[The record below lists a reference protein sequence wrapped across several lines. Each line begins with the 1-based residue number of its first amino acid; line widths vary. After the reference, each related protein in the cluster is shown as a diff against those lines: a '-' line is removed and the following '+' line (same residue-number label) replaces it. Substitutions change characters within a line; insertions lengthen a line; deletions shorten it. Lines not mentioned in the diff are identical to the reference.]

1 MSEWTG
7 ARLAAGMKN
16 LRRQRAVDEMQS
28 EAGAAAVMP
37 GRVSNGCVQAYLE
50 ATHNTPSMLRDLS
63 GLPQYEN
70 FFPRARVAFDMQ
82 PNCYQ
87 QKGKPEKMRSQI
99 LVFLRILAT
108 CVAFEASSMVSR

>member
-16 LRRQRAVDEMQS
+16 LWRQRAVHEMQS

-63 GLPQYEN
+63 GLSHYEN
-70 FFPRARVAFDMQ
+70 LFR
-82 PNCYQ
+82 
-87 QKGKPEKMRSQI
+87 ES
-99 LVFLRILAT
+99 RIRYLTKLLPAERKT
-108 CVAFEASSMVSR
+108 RKNA